1 MATDSK
7 SAPRPLP
14 PIGGVMTV
22 FYYEDVAPAIAFYEH
37 VVGFEKVLD
46 LGWGATFR
54 VVGQSFLTVVDSEG
68 GSQRAIPGA
77 NKGAILSIETD
88 DLSDWRTRLE
98 SAGLT
103 SLETNLKSGC
113 DGRSIEFHV
122 RDPGDYVIEFF
133 QWLDPPP
140 RWRIR

>member
-1 MATDSK
+1 MATDSI
-7 SAPRPLP
+7 SGRRMLPR
-14 PIGGVMTV
+14 IGGVMTI

-37 VVGFEKVLD
+37 VLGFEKVLD

-54 VVGQSFLTVVDSEG
+54 VAGQSFLTVVDSEG
-68 GSQRAIPGA
+68 GSQRAIAGS

-88 DLSDWRTRLE
+88 DLAAWRAKLE
-98 SAGLT
+98 SAGVT
-103 SLETNLKSGC
+103 SLEADLKSGC

-122 RDPGDYVIEFF
+122 RDPGDYVVEFF

-140 RWRIR
+140 RWRIQ

>member
-1 MATDSK
+1 MATDSI
-7 SAPRPLP
+7 SGRRMLPR
-14 PIGGVMTV
+14 IGGVMTI

-37 VVGFEKVLD
+37 VLGFEKVLD

-54 VVGQSFLTVVDSEG
+54 VAGQSFLTVVDSEG
-68 GSQRAIPGA
+68 GSQRAIAGP

-88 DLSDWRTRLE
+88 DLAAWRAKLE
-98 SAGLT
+98 SAGVI
-103 SLETNLKSGC
+103 SLEADLKSGC

-122 RDPGDYVIEFF
+122 RDPGDYVVEFF

-140 RWRIR
+140 RWRIQ